1 MIEESL
7 LKSNYIGK
15 DGFNWWIGRVADAK
29 VWKGINLENSFN
41 GDQAFRCKVRI
52 IGHHPFD
59 NTIKENDL
67 PWAVCLMDA
76 TGGNGMGGQSKTF
89 QMEGGETCV
98 GFFMDGEDGQQPV
111 IIGLLHRHANVKS
124 SIDQKTIDAEQSS
137 QFKNAPLYI
146 GNNVPATN
154 RLRPITT
161 PISPATASTG
171 IGATTDKKIP
181 STYLTGISNGQ
192 ANVEINGTNVSRK
205 PSNCGNDLIGSI
217 TRILQDFIAG
227 ISILEN
233 AFGQFVDPIL
243 NKIVDVTSQI
253 QNVASQIGGII
264 KLIINSI
271 RSGIFKCIV
280 SLFKKFLALLFKT
293 DPASPVTGPIAKK
306 ATKTILDKLFCIFE
320 NLIDEII
327 DFVVNMLT
335 NMIGNIVNPSLCVAE
350 QFVSG
355 ILAKLMDMIEK
366 AIQPILS
373 GISWLTGGI
382 SSITNILQQAST
394 LASQIYSFI
403 GDCGGLKCTQPSE
416 WVSSWAVAMQKASD
430 NWENQIKNI
439 DILGGISKDL
449 SQISSLISGE
459 VQLTGVVGKVESSP
473 GVFSVDYSTAN
484 GNIFTRK
491 EDGDGNVLFQNTG
504 GYTNSSQLNGI
515 SQIANALGGGL
526 NTIEGAIATISGF
539 GNVNGAFG
547 SCGQSSL
554 NPQTQDDLAT
564 VPFGYQ
570 YEYCIPPIARV
581 YGSGIGASLVPIV
594 AKGSI
599 FSIEVING
607 GVGYTSPLPIAIVDN
622 SGYGSGAKAEAIVE
636 NGVITGA
643 VVIYGGSGYCGG
655 NYSNIGIGTTTNAG
669 IGSTV
674 VGVVTSIYIPNPGLG
689 YTSGDTISIGTTTIK
704 PLITPNG
711 SIVQVN
717 VPKNY
722 NQTFE
727 NAPPI
732 IINTSTGVGAK
743 LIPVMKFTPQG
754 ATSNQNVNQNQVI
767 SVVDCV

>member
-137 QFKNAPLYI
+137 QFKNAPLYV

-154 RLRPITT
+154 RLRPTTT

-181 STYLTGISNGQ
+181 SAYIAGISQ
-192 ANVEINGTNVSRK
+192 AQAQVEREGTNVSRK

-243 NKIVDVTSQI
+243 NKIVDVASQI

-264 KLIINSI
+264 KLIINNI

-280 SLFKKFLALLFKT
+280 SLFKKFLALLYKT
-293 DPASPVTGPIAKK
+293 DPTSPVTGPIAKK

-382 SSITNILQQAST
+382 SSITSILQQAST

-430 NWENQIKNI
+430 DWDKQIKNI
-439 DILGGISKDL
+439 DILGGISNDL
-449 SQISSLISGE
+449 SQISNAIG
-459 VQLTGVVGKVESSP
+459 
-473 GVFSVDYSTAN
+473 
-484 GNIFTRK
+484 
-491 EDGDGNVLFQNTG
+491 GDGQLQTAG
-504 GYTNSSQLNGI
+504 GYVNISQLNGI

-564 VPFGYQ
+564 VSFGYQ

-767 SVVDCV
+767 SVVDCI

>member
-1 MIEESL
+1 M
-7 LKSNYIGK
+7 
-15 DGFNWWIGRVADAK
+15 
-29 VWKGINLENSFN
+29 
-41 GDQAFRCKVRI
+41 
-52 IGHHPFD
+52 
-59 NTIKENDL
+59 
-67 PWAVCLMDA
+67 MDA

-146 GNNVPATN
+146 GNNVPTTN
-154 RLRPITT
+154 RLKPITT
-161 PISPATASTG
+161 TISPKTVAAG
-171 IGATTDKKIP
+171 IGAITDKKIP
-181 STYLTGISNGQ
+181 STYLSGISNGQ
-192 ANVEINGTNVSRK
+192 ANVEIKGTNISRK

-293 DPASPVTGPIAKK
+293 DPTSPVTGPIAKK

-327 DFVVNMLT
+327 DFVINMLT

-382 SSITNILQQAST
+382 SSITSILQQAST

-430 NWENQIKNI
+430 NWDKQIKNI

-504 GYTNSSQLNGI
+504 GYTNSSQLTGI
-515 SQIANALGGGL
+515 LQTANSLGGGL

-539 GNVNGAFG
+539 GNVNDAFG
-547 SCGQSSL
+547 SCSQSSL

-581 YGSGIGASLVPIV
+581 YGSGVGANLIPIV

-599 FSIEVING
+599 FSIEVISG
-607 GVGYTSPLPIAIVDN
+607 GIGYTSPLPIAIVDN

-655 NYSNIGIGTTTNAG
+655 NYSNIGIGTTTKAG

-689 YTSGDTISIGTTTIK
+689 YTPGDTISIGTTTVK

-732 IINTSTGVGAK
+732 TINTSTGVGAN

-754 ATSNQNVNQNQVI
+754 ATANQNVNQSQVI
-767 SVVDCV
+767 NVVDCI

>member
-154 RLRPITT
+154 RLRPTTT

-181 STYLTGISNGQ
+181 SAYIAGISQ
-192 ANVEINGTNVSRK
+192 AQAQVEREGTNVSRK

-243 NKIVDVTSQI
+243 NKIVDVASQI

-264 KLIINSI
+264 KLIINNI

-293 DPASPVTGPIAKK
+293 DPTSPVTGPIAKK

-382 SSITNILQQAST
+382 SSITSILQQAST

-439 DILGGISKDL
+439 DILGGISNDL
-449 SQISSLISGE
+449 SQISNAIG
-459 VQLTGVVGKVESSP
+459 
-473 GVFSVDYSTAN
+473 
-484 GNIFTRK
+484 
-491 EDGDGNVLFQNTG
+491 GDGQLQTAG
-504 GYTNSSQLNGI
+504 GYVNSSQLTGI
-515 SQIANALGGGL
+515 LQTANALGGGL

-581 YGSGIGASLVPIV
+581 YGSGVGANLIPIV

-599 FSIEVING
+599 FSIEIISG

-754 ATSNQNVNQNQVI
+754 ATLNQNVNQNQVI

>member
-7 LKSNYIGK
+7 LKSGILGK
-15 DGFNWWIGRVADAK
+15 DGFVWWIGKVADAK
-29 VWKGINLENSFN
+29 VWRDVNLENSFN
-41 GDQAFRCKVRI
+41 GDPGFRCKVRI
-52 IGHHPFD
+52 IGYHPFD

-146 GNNVPATN
+146 GNNVPTTN
-154 RLRPITT
+154 RLRPTTT

-192 ANVEINGTNVSRK
+192 ANVEIKGTNISRK

-293 DPASPVTGPIAKK
+293 DPTSPVTGPIAKK
-306 ATKTILDKLFCIFE
+306 ATKTILDQLFCIFE

-373 GISWLTGGI
+373 GISWLTDGI
-382 SSITNILQQAST
+382 SSVTNILRQAST

-430 NWENQIKNI
+430 DWKKQLKNV

-449 SQISSLISGE
+449 SQISSLISGD
-459 VQLTGVVGKVESSP
+459 VQIERQVGVNARGDGTVDVEYLT
-473 GVFSVDYSTAN
+473 TN
-484 GNIFTRK
+484 GNIFTRR
-491 EDGDGNVLFQNTG
+491 EDGNGNVLFQNTG

-539 GNVNGAFG
+539 GNVNDAFG
-547 SCGQSSL
+547 SCSQSSL

-581 YGSGIGASLVPIV
+581 YGSGVGANLIPIV

-599 FSIEVING
+599 FSIEVISG
-607 GVGYTSPLPIAIVDN
+607 GIGYTSPLPIAIVDN

-655 NYSNIGIGTTTNAG
+655 NYSNIGIGTTTKAG

-674 VGVVTSIYIPNPGLG
+674 VGVVTSIYIPNPGIG
-689 YTSGDTISIGTTTIK
+689 YTPGDTISIGTTTIK

-732 IINTSTGVGAK
+732 TINTSTGVGAN

-754 ATSNQNVNQNQVI
+754 ATANQNQVI
-767 SVVDCV
+767 SVVDCI

>member
-146 GNNVPATN
+146 GNNVPTTN
-154 RLRPITT
+154 RLRPTTT

-293 DPASPVTGPIAKK
+293 DPTSPVTGPIAKK

-327 DFVVNMLT
+327 DFVINMLT

-382 SSITNILQQAST
+382 SSITSILQQAST

-430 NWENQIKNI
+430 DWDKQIKNI

-449 SQISSLISGE
+449 SQISNAIG
-459 VQLTGVVGKVESSP
+459 
-473 GVFSVDYSTAN
+473 
-484 GNIFTRK
+484 
-491 EDGDGNVLFQNTG
+491 GDGQLQTAG
-504 GYTNSSQLNGI
+504 GYVNSSQLNGI

-539 GNVNGAFG
+539 GNVNDAFG
-547 SCGQSSL
+547 SCSQSSL

-581 YGSGIGASLVPIV
+581 YGSGVGANLIPIV

-599 FSIEVING
+599 FSIEVISG
-607 GVGYTSPLPIAIVDN
+607 GIGYTSPLPIAIVDN

-655 NYSNIGIGTTTNAG
+655 NYSNIGIGTTTKAG

-732 IINTSTGVGAK
+732 TINTSTGVGAK

-754 ATSNQNVNQNQVI
+754 ATANQNVNQNQVI
-767 SVVDCV
+767 SVVDCI

>member
-15 DGFNWWIGRVADAK
+15 DGFVWWIGRVADAK

-67 PWAVCLMDA
+67 PWAVCLMEA

-146 GNNVPATN
+146 GNNVPTTN
-154 RLRPITT
+154 RLRPTTT

-192 ANVEINGTNVSRK
+192 ANVEIKGTNISRK

-293 DPASPVTGPIAKK
+293 DPTSPVTGPIAKK
-306 ATKTILDKLFCIFE
+306 ATKTILDQLFCIFE

-382 SSITNILQQAST
+382 SSITSILQQAST

-430 NWENQIKNI
+430 NWDKQIKNI

-449 SQISSLISGE
+449 SQISSLISGD
-459 VQLTGVVGKVESSP
+459 VQIERQVGVNARGDGTVDVEYLT
-473 GVFSVDYSTAN
+473 TN
-484 GNIFTRK
+484 GNIFTRR
-491 EDGDGNVLFQNTG
+491 EDGNGNVLFQNTG
-504 GYTNSSQLNGI
+504 GYTNSSELNGI

-539 GNVNGAFG
+539 GNVNDAFG
-547 SCGQSSL
+547 SCSQSSL

-599 FSIEVING
+599 FSIEVISG
-607 GVGYTSPLPIAIVDN
+607 GIEYTSPLPIAIVDN

-655 NYSNIGIGTTTNAG
+655 NYSNIGIGTTTKAG

-674 VGVVTSIYIPNPGLG
+674 VGVVTSIYIPNPGIG
-689 YTSGDTISIGTTTIK
+689 YTPGDTISIGTTTVK

-732 IINTSTGVGAK
+732 TINTSTGVGAK

-754 ATSNQNVNQNQVI
+754 ATANQNQVI
-767 SVVDCV
+767 SVVDCI

>member
-15 DGFNWWIGRVADAK
+15 DGFVWWIGRVADAK

-52 IGHHPFD
+52 IGYHPFD

-124 SIDQKTIDAEQSS
+124 TIDQKTIIAEQSS

-146 GNNVPATN
+146 GNNVPTTN
-154 RLRPITT
+154 RLKPITT
-161 PISPATASTG
+161 KISPKTVAAG
-171 IGATTDKKIP
+171 IGAITDKKIP
-181 STYLTGISNGQ
+181 STYLSGISNGQ
-192 ANVEINGTNVSRK
+192 ANVEIKGTNVSRK

-233 AFGQFVDPIL
+233 AFDQFVNPVL
-243 NKIVDVTSQI
+243 NKIVDVASQI

-271 RSGIFKCIV
+271 RKGIFKCIV
-280 SLFKKFLALLFKT
+280 SLFKKFLAVLHKT
-293 DPASPVTGPIAKK
+293 DPTHPVTAPIAKK
-306 ATKTILDKLFCIFE
+306 ATKTILDKLFCIFD

-327 DFVVNMLT
+327 DFVANVLT
-335 NMIGNIVNPSLCVAE
+335 NMIGNIVNMSTCVAE
-350 QFVSG
+350 QVVSG
-355 ILAKLMDMIEK
+355 ILAKLMDTIEK

-382 SSITNILQQAST
+382 SSVTSILQQAST
-394 LASQIYSFI
+394 IASQIYSFI

-416 WVSSWAVAMQKASD
+416 WVSSWAVAMEKASD
-430 NWENQIKNI
+430 DWKTQLKNV

-449 SQISSLISGE
+449 SQISSLISGD

-515 SQIANALGGGL
+515 SQIANSLGGGL
-526 NTIEGAIATISGF
+526 NTIEGAIATIPGF
-539 GNVNGAFG
+539 GNVNDAFG

-564 VPFGYQ
+564 PFGYP

-581 YGSGIGASLVPIV
+581 YGTGIGASLVPIV
-594 AKGSI
+594 ANGSI
-599 FSIEVING
+599 FSIEVVSG

-622 SGYGSGAKAEAIVE
+622 SGYGHGAKAEAIVK

-643 VVIYGGSGYCGG
+643 VVIYRGYGYCSG
-655 NYSNIGIGTTTNAG
+655 NYGNIGIGSTAKAG

-674 VGVVTSIYIPNPGLG
+674 VGVVTSFYIANPGLG
-689 YTSGDTISIGTTTIK
+689 YTSGDTISIGTTSIK

-722 NQTFE
+722 NQTFG

-732 IINTSTGVGAK
+732 TINTSTGVGAK
-743 LIPVMKFTPQG
+743 VIPVMKFAPQG
-754 ATSNQNVNQNQVI
+754 ATANQNVNQSQVI
-767 SVVDCV
+767 SVVDCI